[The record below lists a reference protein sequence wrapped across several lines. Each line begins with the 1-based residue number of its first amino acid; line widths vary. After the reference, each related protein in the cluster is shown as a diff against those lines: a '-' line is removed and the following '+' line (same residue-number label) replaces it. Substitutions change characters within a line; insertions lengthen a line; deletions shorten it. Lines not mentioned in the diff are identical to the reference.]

1 MDSNTARTWRSAWAA
16 VGCALL
22 LAGAHASETA
32 PADVSETIVDV
43 PKSAGIFTLKLETT
57 VYKPAGDGPFPLIVL
72 NHGKAR
78 GKAAFQSRARYSE
91 QAAALEETAAW
102 PIDFDGG
109 NGRLRRQR
117 LLRLRRCW
125 RRSCILLS
133 GSSRRVRCKTS
144 RILPV
149 ESSGTLGFDDQHSAP
164 TQSATKENESLDG
177 RLVNPRCQGQLSLIH
192 HFVH

>member
-1 MDSNTARTWRSAWAA
+1 MFDASDAPTAQLVVLVAA
-16 VGCALL
+16 ADWTG
-22 LAGAHASETA
+22 TA
-32 PADVSETIVDV
+32 NV
-43 PKSAGIFTLKLETT
+43 
-57 VYKPAGDGPFPLIVL
+57 LIV
-72 NHGKAR
+72 R
-78 GKAAFQSRARYSE
+78 RIRPQ
-91 QAAALEETAAW
+91 AW

-164 TQSATKENESLDG
+164 TQSATKENESLVG